1 MKFFLKII
9 VLGAVIMA
17 QNCDSKEYRPS
28 THAGTWYPG
37 TAKELHDMIQG
48 FLDNARGRVHG
59 EIFGLISPHAGYI
72 YSGPVAAFAYKTLD
86 GMEFDDVII
95 IGPSHYHGFYG
106 ASVDTVAGRMT
117 PLGKVE
123 FDEKLAHTLIEN
135 NKEIIYEAP
144 AHAQE
149 HSTEIQVPF
158 LQTVLKKFTAVEI
171 VMGAHDYKTC
181 EMLSEAI
188 IKACADRKVLIVAS
202 SDLSH
207 YHSQK
212 EAERLD
218 QLVIDA
224 VSRYDP
230 EVLSNRLSKDSCE
243 ACGGGPIITAMLI
256 TKKLGATKAKPV
268 MYATSGNISGDYS
281 QVVGYL
287 AAVFYRE
294 KETKVGIGL
303 GFTDEEKVQLKEI
316 AQKSVEAAV
325 SGKKLV
331 AVKDVPAKLNEPYG
345 VFVTLNKHGNLRGCI
360 GHIIGDQPL
369 YITVQQMAKAAA
381 LEDPRFPPV
390 TEKELAELDIEIS
403 VLTPLEQIKNFKEI
417 VIGRDGLYIT
427 KGYNSGLL
435 LPQVAAEYGWTVE
448 EFLEETCHKAG
459 LPYDAYKSEDTKIYK
474 FSAEVF

>member
-1 MKFFLKII
+1 
-9 VLGAVIMA
+9 MA
-17 QNCDSKEYRPS
+17 QSCESREYRAS
-28 THAGTWYPG
+28 SHAGTWYPG
-37 TAKELHDMIQG
+37 TQKELNKMIQG
-48 FLDNARGRVHG
+48 FLENTRGRVHG

-72 YSGPVAAFAYKTLD
+72 YSGPVAAFAYMTIE

-106 ASVDTVAGRMT
+106 ASVDTMAGRET

-123 FDEKLAHTLIEN
+123 FDGELCRTLIHD
-135 NKEIIYEAP
+135 NKDIIYEAG

-158 LQTVLKKFTAVEI
+158 LQTVLKKFKVLEI
-171 VMGAHDYKTC
+171 VMGAYDYKTC

-188 IKACADRKVLIVAS
+188 INACADRKILIVAS

-224 VSRYDP
+224 VSHYDP
-230 EVLSNRLSKDSCE
+230 KVLSNRLSKDSCE
-243 ACGGGPIITAMLI
+243 ACGGGPIVTAMLI

-287 AAVFYRE
+287 AAVFYKE
-294 KETKVGIGL
+294 KETKIGIGL
-303 GFTDEEKVQLKEI
+303 GFTGEEKIQLKEI
-316 AQKSVEAAV
+316 AWKAAEAAV
-325 SGKKLV
+325 LGKKLST
-331 AVKDVPAKLNEPYG
+331 VKNISEKLKEPYG

-360 GHIIGDQPL
+360 GRIISDQPL
-369 YITVQQMAKAAA
+369 YIAVQQMAKAAA
-381 LEDPRFPPV
+381 LEDPRFSPV
-390 TEKELAELDIEIS
+390 TERELADLEIEIS
-403 VLTPLEQIKNFKEI
+403 VLTPLEQVKNFEEI
-417 VIGRDGLYIT
+417 KIGRDGLYII

-459 LPYDAYKSEDTKIYK
+459 LPYDAYKSKDAKIFK